1 MSIFFPSTIKK
12 QLMAVVFLILLSV
25 FVLFVSS
32 FFSFERLSKLNHV
45 SLELIESKV
54 SILLLRRNEKDFMAR
69 DDVKYEKKFIEEYD
83 VLHRRLKKATKIL
96 NDAGIEGGE
105 AIVEMKGKLKK
116 YKDSFQ
122 DFVKKRMML
131 VNKEN
136 GLLKSL
142 ESASLNIDE
151 KLNITNKETLKERY
165 NAIKNNK
172 KDYLL
177 SLDKQILETSF
188 RNIEAFFHLLKKE
201 DEFSV
206 NAKNELKT
214 DLIAYQ
220 MILKKL
226 SNNLIYLGVSQNE
239 GLHGR
244 LRLLVRDTENS
255 MNTLSNTLISTIEE
269 KERKLF
275 FFLFIAAVFIVM
287 FLCWYVIFV
296 MRSVTKQVSLA
307 NSLMG
312 SIAEGKST
320 FDVRMR
326 ISGEDELAELASKF
340 NVFIEKLEIV
350 MKDISVIS
358 DELFNAVH
366 ETMRLSENTV
376 ANAKKQREE
385 SELVKV
391 AVETMILSS
400 KIIIQNVAQAAEVA
414 GELKL
419 SAQIGKDVNTDNS
432 VKANQ
437 LAESM
442 EEATENT
449 EQLNINSKEIGSV
462 IDVIRSITEQ
472 TNLLALNAAIEA
484 ARAGHQ
490 GRGFAVVADQVRE
503 LAKKTHQSTDVITKT
518 IKQLQSG
525 IRYSVDVTN
534 SSRQIAIESLEQAQ
548 KGGGVMTLL
557 INQIDDIVEK
567 NVNIDTTAKDLS
579 VLMNNI
585 ELSSSSIADLSSQ
598 TTQAAQNSDQSAS
611 EIEKL
616 SMALHQITRL
626 YISKQD

>member
-1 MSIFFPSTIKK
+1 
-12 QLMAVVFLILLSV
+12 MAVVFLILLSV

-69 DDVKYEKKFIEEYD
+69 DDLKYEKKFIEEYD

-255 MNTLSNTLISTIEE
+255 MNTLSNSLISTIEE

>member
-1 MSIFFPSTIKK
+1 
-12 QLMAVVFLILLSV
+12 MAVVFLILLSV

-69 DDVKYEKKFIEEYD
+69 DDLKYEKKFIEEYD

>member
-69 DDVKYEKKFIEEYD
+69 DDLKYEKKFIEEYD